1 MIFTGDELL
10 RGDIVNS
17 NQAYLGEKLLEVGL
31 FATHALTVADNL
43 GSIVEAIKAALAREP
58 DVLLISGGLGPTEDD
73 LTREAVAQALGVAL
87 EYRRELLQQITAR
100 FVFLS
105 MNMPPSNRKQ
115 AALPVGATALPFTG
129 TAPGF
134 WIEAG
139 TTLIAALP
147 GVSRELCTMW
157 EEELAPIVRSRLST
171 QTGSEGAGVIVRRLR
186 VTGIGEGTLADAL
199 KDLPWRKQSVEFGT
213 RAGLSGITVILRGG
227 PTEEARAG
235 VLYLEDRVR
244 EILGDKVFGVDEADL
259 AEALGQVL
267 RQHRLTVATAESCTG
282 GLVAKRL
289 TDIPGSSDYFV
300 GGVVSYSNRLKT
312 ALLGVSETL
321 LATHG
326 AVSEPVARAMAV
338 GAVSRLGADCA
349 IATTGIAG
357 PHGGSPQKPVG
368 LVYIATSV
376 ENEIEVARFTMF
388 RDRDEIRERTAQ
400 TGLDLLR
407 RRLLKRRPVDT

>member
-1 MIFTGDELL
+1 M
-10 RGDIVNS
+10 
-17 NQAYLGEKLLEVGL
+17 
-31 FATHALTVADNL
+31 
-43 GSIVEAIKAALAREP
+43 
-58 DVLLISGGLGPTEDD
+58 
-73 LTREAVAQALGVAL
+73 
-87 EYRRELLQQITAR
+87 
-100 FVFLS
+100 
-105 MNMPPSNRKQ
+105 
-115 AALPVGATALPFTG
+115 
-129 TAPGF
+129 
-134 WIEAG
+134 
-139 TTLIAALP
+139 
-147 GVSRELCTMW
+147 
-157 EEELAPIVRSRLST
+157 
-171 QTGSEGAGVIVRRLR
+171 IVRRLR

-199 KDLPWRKQSVEFGT
+199 KDLPWREQGVKFGT

-227 PTEEARAG
+227 PAKKARAG
-235 VLYLEDRVR
+235 VLYLESRVR

-357 PHGGSPQKPVG
+357 PNGGSPQKPVG
-368 LVYIATSV
+368 LVYVATSV
-376 ENEIEVARFTMF
+376 ESEIEVARFTMF